1 MDQLPYELT
10 RHIGKYLDY
19 NSRVSYNVVTPKEGQ
34 FVKKLNSDSH
44 NLKCKV
50 ALLTDKLILIN
61 TKTPIERARLIIEV
75 FKYLATTN
83 DTVLL
88 AHSSQAFRNA
98 ILLKIKEFLDDER
111 NYEIH
116 SDPATIDDIKLNMV
130 LAATSLKQK
139 LDDVPFQKKFI
150 PNYIQIL

>member
-50 ALLTDKLILIN
+50 ALITDKIVLMQE
-61 TKTPIERARLIIEV
+61 KKPVERARIIIEV

-88 AHSSQAFRNA
+88 AHSSQAFRAA
-98 ILLKIKEFLDDER
+98 ILLKIKEFLDDET
-111 NYEIH
+111 NYGIH
-116 SDPATIDDIKLNMV
+116 GDQLVIDDIKLNMV
-130 LAATSLKQK
+130 LAATSLKQR
-139 LDDVPFQKKFI
+139 LDDVPFQKNFMQKFVEI
-150 PNYIQIL
+150 V